1 MKKHDSEFHFKKRN
15 RVKIFTVPQITVLK
29 GAKRMK
35 MKVTNN
41 MAVLDELKHNTALR
55 EEDLAFIKMLIRNIS
70 WTGQQP
76 FSVELNSKDVYKIL
90 KCPVEDPCYVRDI
103 LDNIALNSQMEIEDA
118 GPDLST
124 SGFLLYG
131 FDYNEESDSF
141 TVYLNGAT
149 IGVQI
154 SPDRS
159 ARSASG
165 GVRISEYSAYYFACN
180 GALPYYGR

>member
-1 MKKHDSEFHFKKRN
+1 
-15 RVKIFTVPQITVLK
+15 
-29 GAKRMK
+29 MK

-41 MAVLDELKHNTALR
+41 MSVLDELKHNTALR
-55 EEDLAFIKMLIRNIS
+55 EEDLAFIKMLIRKIS

-118 GPDLST
+118 GLDLST

-149 IGVQI
+149 IGAIFQ
-154 SPDRS
+154 RL
-159 ARSASG
+159 
-165 GVRISEYSAYYFACN
+165 FFT
-180 GALPYYGR
+180 